1 MLAGKKIIVG
11 ISGGIAAYKI
21 PVLIRLFVKAG
32 AEVKVIATHSAL
44 EFVTPLTLQTVSK
57 HEVYHDLFAAP
68 AEVSTEH
75 VAITDWADFLILA
88 PATGNIIGKYA
99 CGIADDALSTALM
112 AFDKTT
118 FIAPAMNVKMWESP
132 AVKQN
137 CNTLAQRGCLFIGPE
152 TGDLACGYQ
161 ATGRMS
167 EPEAIFAFVKRYFEP
182 EKTLSGKTFLVSAGP
197 TYEAIDPVRFIGN
210 HSSGLMGFEL
220 AEALAGKGAIVHLVC
235 GPVTLQTRHA
245 NIHRVDIVSAQ
256 QMLEACEKF
265 FPGCDAA
272 IMAAAVADYRVEN
285 PADQKIKKKEDHLV
299 LNLVKNPDILARLGQ
314 MKKAGQKLVGF
325 ALETQNDEANAIEK
339 LEKKNL
345 DLIVLNNPTHEGSGF
360 KTPTNKVTLIDRR
373 HSITE
378 WPLMSKAILAEKIV
392 NHIINIIDGNE

>member
-1 MLAGKKIIVG
+1 MIAGKKIIVG

-21 PVLIRLFVKAG
+21 PMLVRLLVKAG
-32 AEVKVIATHSAL
+32 ADVKVIATRSAL

-75 VAITDWADFLILA
+75 VAITDWADCLILA
-88 PATGNIIGKYA
+88 PATGNIIGKFA

-112 AFDKTT
+112 AFNKPV

-132 AVKQN
+132 AVKMN
-137 CNTLAQRGCLFIGPE
+137 CDILQQRNCLFIGPDS
-152 TGDLACGYQ
+152 GDLACGYE

-167 EPEAIFAFVKRYFEP
+167 EPEAIFSFVSRHFEQNQLL
-182 EKTLSGKTFLVSAGP
+182 KGKTFLVSAGP

-220 AEALAGKGAIVHLVC
+220 AEALAEKGANVYLVC
-235 GPVTLQTRHA
+235 GPVNLQIRHK
-245 NIHRVDIVSAQ
+245 NIHRVDVVSAI
-256 QMLEACEKF
+256 QMLEACEKY
-265 FPGCDAA
+265 FPQCNAA
-272 IMAAAVADYRVEN
+272 IMAAAVADYRVDI
-285 PADQKIKKKEDHLV
+285 PSDQKIKKKEDHLT
-299 LNLVKNPDILARLGQ
+299 LNLLKNPDILARLGQ
-314 MKKAGQKLVGF
+314 TKKTGQLLVGF

-339 LEKKNL
+339 LDKKNL

-360 KTPTNKVTLIDRR
+360 KTLTNQVTLIDKLHRK
-373 HSITE
+373 TE
-378 WPLMSKAILAEKIV
+378 WPLMAKTILAEKIV
-392 NHIINIIDGNE
+392 NHIINLSDGNE